1 MSHQQLIGTLKND
14 VFRQTLRVEYEEYM
28 QYNRYLR
35 FILRQLFLVAA
46 VVITAVEEEVR
57 QNRIKRDNAM

>member
-1 MSHQQLIGTLKND
+1 M
-14 VFRQTLRVEYEEYM
+14 EYEEYM

>member
-14 VFRQTLRVEYEEYM
+14 VFRQTLRMEYEEYM